1 MVVRHG
7 AAFHPGETR
16 NASKSFIGSI
26 NYQRS
31 NPGQICENELSR
43 IYQGWRPPQIRSCI
57 GGSQCSSLIPSKILW
72 EVLNV

>member
-31 NPGQICENELSR
+31 NPGQLEASTNQELHRR
-43 IYQGWRPPQIRSCI
+43 ITMFKLNSFQDSL
-57 GGSQCSSLIPSKILW
+57 GSVECLAPGKLI
-72 EVLNV
+72 